1 MESTRQ
7 PKEYGLL
14 FIAAMARAAVA
25 GIKTQTR
32 RLPTASNSLVDG
44 VGISAKRWADMQFD
58 WSRAVVD
65 KGPSPAGNPGPY
77 LHVPAGNG
85 ETWHRI
91 YPRYQVGDRI
101 WGRETWAVK
110 RHEPCLEHEREYQK
124 LCFPVIRYLAD
135 GQEIRHQ
142 GNRQTG
148 DGIYGGLVEKA
159 RPSIHMPRWAARIV
173 RDITAVR
180 VERLQDISE
189 ADALAEGIAQVVR
202 DKLPVQ
208 QCGEYDGIDVDP
220 VDLYRDIWESING
233 PGSWDANPPV
243 IVIEFAGVQS

>member
-1 MESTRQ
+1 M
-7 PKEYGLL
+7 KEHGLL

-189 ADALAEGIAQVVR
+189 ADALEEGVTYN
-202 DKLPVQ
+202 DLPNN
-208 QCGEYDGIDVDP
+208 GLDP
-220 VDLYRDIWESING
+220 RRARTWYRGLWESING
-233 PGSWDANPPV
+233 TGSWNANPPV
-243 IVIEFAGVQS
+243 IVIEFAGVQNGEAA

>member
-1 MESTRQ
+1 MEATRQ

-14 FIAAMARAAVA
+14 FIASMARAAVA

-44 VGISAKRWADMQFD
+44 VGISAKRWAAMQFD

-101 WGRETWAVK
+101 WGRETCCAFEVG
-110 RHEPCLEHEREYQK
+110 RVHYRADYSEHSKLDREYG
-124 LCFPVIRYLAD
+124 VVW
-135 GQEIRHQ
+135 
-142 GNRQTG
+142 T
-148 DGIYGGLVEKA
+148 
-159 RPSIHMPRWAARIV
+159 PSIHMPRWAARIV
-173 RDITAVR
+173 RDIVGVR

-189 ADALAEGIAQVVR
+189 ADALEEGVTYN
-202 DKLPVQ
+202 DLPNN
-208 QCGEYDGIDVDP
+208 GLDP
-220 VDLYRDIWESING
+220 RRARTWYRGLWNTING
-233 PGSWDANPPV
+233 PKSWDANPPV
-243 IVIEFAGVQS
+243 IVIEFSGAQS

>member
-1 MESTRQ
+1 
-7 PKEYGLL
+7 
-14 FIAAMARAAVA
+14 VA

-173 RDITAVR
+173 RDIVGVR
-180 VERLQDISE
+180 VERLQDISYE
-189 ADALAEGIAQVVR
+189 DALAEGVADARPLLANGRPPETDETPDEISRRLRWPQR
-202 DKLPVQ
+202 
-208 QCGEYDGIDVDP
+208 EYEI
-220 VDLYRDIWESING
+220 LWNTING
-233 PGSWDANPPV
+233 AGSWNANPPV
-243 IVIEFAGVQS
+243 IVIEFAGVQNGEAA

>member
-101 WGRETWAVK
+101 WGRETWA
-110 RHEPCLEHEREYQK
+110 PCGRNSAGVGPDFLYR
-124 LCFPVIRYLAD
+124 AD
-135 GQEIRHQ
+135 LTKGSYYPAV
-142 GNRQTG
+142 NRWT
-148 DGIYGGLVEKA
+148 
-159 RPSIHMPRWAARIV
+159 PSIHMPRIAARIV
-173 RDITAVR
+173 RDIVGVR